1 MAEPAAQVVNDAQPD
16 APANPFA
23 GQSLDDLIKMPNDL
37 QRLGASNLGEK
48 INRDEAISAA
58 TERAASEHA
67 AEMQH
72 WHKAEGASLND
83 LKPWDIRT
91 ERQKYAY
98 DPIEAFGSFA
108 SVFAIAASAF
118 TKTPMENALNGAAAA
133 MNAVRDGKEHEYNLA
148 HDAWKENT
156 KLAIERGKMM
166 HEQYQEALELMK
178 TDYERGTQ
186 MMRESATRYGD
197 IQALTLLEH
206 GYDQKWFETIDA
218 RNKAVVGMQKALD
231 ADLQNEGTSMIQSVL
246 KADKRFYGTP
256 QEKFQLYKQIFQ
268 PKETAEEL
276 AIQAELAKNPTAPP
290 ERWAEIHRSF
300 LPAFM
305 TGGTSGKGL
314 AGVEQ
319 RIVMDHVAQKQQ
331 EASSA
336 GKEWTTADEEKALS
350 EGLRIAKQAGASGI
364 TGNQMIKGET
374 QIGHLDE
381 ASGKVDKILGLINKH
396 TLPVGAPG
404 AAARLAEK
412 VSNIFGSDKTDRAEL
427 ESTISELKLI
437 APRLLL
443 DANGRP
449 LSAEHAEVDKIIR
462 GLSFGDTTANT
473 IRRFKEL
480 KEEFGRLRESL
491 ASRYRREG
499 EVEGG
504 AEKTKPTRR
513 KDAPW
518 LNDPIVGAPQ

>member
-1 MAEPAAQVVNDAQPD
+1 MAEPAAQVVSDATPS
-16 APANPFA
+16 ANPYA
-23 GQSLDDLIKMPNDL
+23 GKSLDELVAMPNDL
-37 QRLGASNLGEK
+37 QRLGVSNLGEK

-58 TERAASEHA
+58 TKRAASEHS

-72 WHKAEGASLND
+72 WHKAEGAQLND

-148 HDAWKENT
+148 HQAWQENT

-166 HEQYQEALELMK
+166 HEQYQEALEMMK

-186 MMRESATRYGD
+186 MMKESATRYGD

-206 GYDQKWFETIDA
+206 GYDMKWFETIDA
-218 RNKAVVGMQKALD
+218 RNKSVVGMQKALD

-246 KADKRFYGTP
+246 KSDKRFYGTP

-300 LPAFM
+300 LPAYL
-305 TGGTSGKGL
+305 TGESGGKGL
-314 AGVEQ
+314 AGIE
-319 RIVMDHVAQKQQ
+319 RKIVLDHVAQKQQ
-331 EASSA
+331 EAASA
-336 GKEWTTADEEKALS
+336 GKEWTTKDEENALA
-350 EGLRIAKQAGASGI
+350 EGLRFAKQAGAAGI
-364 TGNQMIKGET
+364 TGNQMVKGET
-374 QIGHLDE
+374 QIGHFDE
-381 ASGKVDKILGLINKH
+381 ASGKVDKILSLINKH

-404 AAARLAEK
+404 AAARLGEK
-412 VSNIFGSDKTDRAEL
+412 LSNILGSNATDRAEL
-427 ESTISELKLI
+427 ESAISELKLI

-462 GLSFGDTTANT
+462 GLNFGDTTANT
-473 IRRFKEL
+473 IRRMQEL
-480 KEEFGRLRESL
+480 KAEFGRLREAL
-491 ASRYRREG
+491 AARYRREG
-499 EVEGG
+499 EIEGAG
-504 AEKTKPTRR
+504 GDKAKP
-513 KDAPW
+513 KKNDAPW
-518 LNDPIVGAPQ
+518 LRDPVVGSP